1 MRFLRS
7 VLLLPLVCLLAC
19 AGCGRSDRARVA
31 QVTGT
36 ASYKGQPIAS
46 GTIIFE
52 VPGARPANGKIVDG
66 KIMEVTTYEPKD
78 GVPVGQARIAVFATR
93 ASAES
98 PSPAP
103 GGAPSDPGAPI
114 VLDKNYMGGGAKSL
128 IPEKYNNPATS
139 GLAWEIKK
147 GQNTVTLDLKD

>member
-1 MRFLRS
+1 MQFLRP
-7 VLLLPLVCLLAC
+7 LLLLSLVCLLAC
-19 AGCGRSDRARVA
+19 AGCGHSDRTAVA

-66 KIMEVTTYEPKD
+66 KITEVMTYEPKD
-78 GVPVGQARIAVFATR
+78 GVPVGQARIAVFATG
-93 ASAES
+93 ASSSS
-98 PSPAP
+98 PSATP
-103 GGAPSDPGAPI
+103 GGAPRDPGAPI
-114 VLDKNYMGGGAKSL
+114 VVDKNYMGGGAKSL
-128 IPEKYNNPATS
+128 IPKKYNNPATS
-139 GLAWEIKK
+139 GLTAEIKK